1 MDNNLPGSG
10 ARYKE
15 KNDKMAGMASGVGV
29 NFISSEYR
37 VKQLR
42 S

>member
-1 MDNNLPGSG
+1 MDNNLPGPD

-29 NFISSEYR
+29 KFISSEYR
-37 VKQLR
+37 VK
-42 S
+42 